1 MTKKEA
7 QVRNFEIM
15 QFRGMF
21 NRINNLIPD
30 DIKKELNDYQ
40 LDILEKA
47 SIVYKQVVNIMN
59 KKVKYKHL
67 FIGIDNNNNSV
78 CINCGKI
85 KYSRNKKKCCWK
97 KENDIFKR

>member
-7 QVRNFEIM
+7 QVRNLRIM

-30 DIKKELNDYQ
+30 DIKEELTQYQ

-47 SIVYKQVVNIMN
+47 SIVYNQVNYIMN
-59 KKVKYKHL
+59 KKAKHKHL
-67 FIGIDNNNNSV
+67 FIGEDNNNNSFCV
-78 CINCGKI
+78 TCGKI
-85 KYSRNKKKCCWK
+85 KYSRNKKSIYFLK
-97 KENDIFKR
+97 KENKCM